1 MREMDRTCVELHR
14 HGTITPAGLVHWQK
28 WRVGKMFGILMGI
41 NNKESMKVECYL
53 SWDMLLDIE

>member
-1 MREMDRTCVELHR
+1 
-14 HGTITPAGLVHWQK
+14 
-28 WRVGKMFGILMGI
+28 MFGILMGI